1 MSYFSPNCKIYEFLH
16 IFSFHFVYRLFK
28 NPHFSF
34 CIFLSPFAR
43 GLVTPASAKDISSS
57 TYVVVVSLKKE
68 RDRELKPANERSMCI
83 SSPRC
88 LISAF
93 NIMYISSY
101 DLTAQYM
108 P

>member
-1 MSYFSPNCKIYEFLH
+1 MNFFISSPFISYIGYLEPTLWFPH
-16 IFSFHFVYRLFK
+16 SFYRL
-28 NPHFSF
+28 
-34 CIFLSPFAR
+34 LLVDR
-43 GLVTPASAKDISSS
+43 LVTPASAKDISSL
-57 TYVVVVSLKKE
+57 TCVVVVSLKKE
-68 RDRELKPANERSMCI
+68 KDRELKPANERSMCI

>member
-1 MSYFSPNCKIYEFLH
+1 MNFFISSPCISYIGYLKTHTLVSA
-16 IFSFHFVYRLFK
+16 SFYRL
-28 NPHFSF
+28 
-34 CIFLSPFAR
+34 LLVDR
-43 GLVTPASAKDISSS
+43 LVTPASAKDISSS
-57 TYVVVVSLKKE
+57 TCVVVVSLKKE